1 MHERKAKPKQGVFR
15 KQNRCGAPSA
25 HFYHD
30 RKQIGQGGIRNHL
43 SRHIARGSTF
53 QSRLLPNKH
62 QIWAPRALPRLVSAW
77 LSAWWSSSD
86 SSEIA
91 FVSPRTIS
99 ICGASWCTREQKPSS
114 QIHGA
119 TPFSICAICAHQNAD
134 LNGFHFNALPRAAFH
149 FLSSL
154 LTRALIARIH
164 QSALRA
170 AE

>member
-1 MHERKAKPKQGVFR
+1 VH
-15 KQNRCGAPSA
+15 SYYLA
-25 HFYHD
+25 HP
-30 RKQIGQGGIRNHL
+30 
-43 SRHIARGSTF
+43 A
-53 QSRLLPNKH
+53 
-62 QIWAPRALPRLVSAW
+62 
-77 LSAWWSSSD
+77 
-86 SSEIA
+86 
-91 FVSPRTIS
+91 
-99 ICGASWCTREQKPSS
+99 REQKPSS

-170 AE
+170 AEKKIICLRVVRPLPRGSRTPTAAAEATAAYGFSALLLLFLFVVGQGLPGCYDYLVTSTATCK